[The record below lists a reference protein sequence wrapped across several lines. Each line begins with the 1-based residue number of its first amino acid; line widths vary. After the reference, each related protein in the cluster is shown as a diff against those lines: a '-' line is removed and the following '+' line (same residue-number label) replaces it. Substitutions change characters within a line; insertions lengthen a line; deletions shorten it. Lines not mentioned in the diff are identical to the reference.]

1 MKISTKSRYALRF
14 MIDLAERWGEGP
26 QSMREIA
33 DRQGVSKKYLEQIV
47 APLASN
53 GLIVV
58 SRGHAGGYELSRA
71 PELITMA
78 DVMKVTEDGLGL
90 LACID
95 DPNVCDRFSNCRS
108 VQAWSGLQNVMI
120 EYLSSR
126 TLKDLGQFGGVE
138 GEH

>member
-71 PELITMA
+71 PESITMA
-78 DVMKVTEDGLGL
+78 DVMEVTEDGLGL

-95 DPNVCDRFSNCRS
+95 DPSVCDRFGNCRS
-108 VQAWSGLQNVMI
+108 VQAWSGLQNVMV

-126 TLKDLGQFGGVE
+126 TLKDLGRFGGAE
-138 GEH
+138 DER